1 MCACVRRI
9 TRINFKLYNND
20 VFIFNDGN
28 CIHDRVHWHWCSCRN
43 VHERSHGVR
52 YRVRDANAL
61 ERLLGL
67 VGQCALERAWCGRL
81 GMVLAPDN
89 IVFVSW
95 VHRAEL
101 HKNFKFLTWTGTA
114 TGRSTGTA
122 YGRSTGTW
130 CLEYFWERNTVWINL
145 SCAVGLLMTWVT
157 RLRTYVD
164 RVVHWFFDNYWIWF
178 LYVDW
183 KMRKIAVS
191 EFNTM
196 E

>member
-1 MCACVRRI
+1 MLTKAGKCVCMFVVRRI

-89 IVFVSW
+89 I
-95 VHRAEL
+95 
-101 HKNFKFLTWTGTA
+101 
-114 TGRSTGTA
+114 
-122 YGRSTGTW
+122 
-130 CLEYFWERNTVWINL
+130 
-145 SCAVGLLMTWVT
+145 
-157 RLRTYVD
+157 D
-164 RVVHWFFDNYWIWF
+164 
-178 LYVDW
+178 LYH
-183 KMRKIAVS
+183 
-191 EFNTM
+191 EFNGDD
-196 E
+196 ESSCRIAPKF